1 MVVLLRLLWLVRA
14 LPMVLVAMAAM
25 VRCDVH
31 RVKHRVKVRGEA
43 SVRDGMKRRSGR
55 VLKAEKLVLVE
66 WWTAMC

>member
-1 MVVLLRLLWLVRA
+1 
-14 LPMVLVAMAAM
+14 MVLVAMAAM

>member
-1 MVVLLRLLWLVRA
+1 
-14 LPMVLVAMAAM
+14 MVLVAMAAM

-31 RVKHRVKVRGEA
+31 GVKHRVQVRGEA